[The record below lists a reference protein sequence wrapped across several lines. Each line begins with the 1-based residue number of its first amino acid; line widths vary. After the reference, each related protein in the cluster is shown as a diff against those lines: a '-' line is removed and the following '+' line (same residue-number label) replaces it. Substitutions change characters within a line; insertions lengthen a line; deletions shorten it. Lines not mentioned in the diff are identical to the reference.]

1 MVIRKIYG
9 PLSAKRNFLA
19 RETREI
25 LLIRIAAARL
35 VLCSEVSLY
44 RLSKAFEQ
52 LVL

>member
-1 MVIRKIYG
+1 MLIRKIYG
-9 PLSAKRNFLA
+9 PLSAKRNILA

-25 LLIRIAAARL
+25 LLIRIAATRL